1 MSEYLL
7 QLVGKWISLVVVS
20 TASFFQVDLYNKIVV
35 DVKNNN
41 ILKSSEIVY
50 EIIEDETIET
60 TEIKEEIKE
69 NIEEEKKEEQPKEIV
84 KKEEKQVVIV
94 TETPKNNNEI
104 TETKQVVEE
113 TKEEAVVS
121 SDDIYVGK
129 LTAYGAD
136 CYGCGGEGNLAC
148 NTKNGGS
155 HSLKYDGIYYADDEY
170 GNVRILAAARDKFP
184 CGTIIDVDTGL
195 ETITAVVLDTGGDM
209 IKAWR
214 NSGTVWMDLAFA
226 TESDARNNMSTRN
239 GVKYTVK
246 RWGW

>member
-7 QLVGKWISLVVVS
+7 QLVGKWISLVVVT

-50 EIIEDETIET
+50 ETIEDELVEQTV
-60 TEIKEEIKE
+60 IKEEVNEEKIE
-69 NIEEEKKEEQPKEIV
+69 QPIEEV
-84 KKEEKQVVIV
+84 KKEDKQAVIV
-94 TETPKNNNEI
+94 TETPKNNN
-104 TETKQVVEE
+104 QVVEAKPVVE
-113 TKEEAVVS
+113 EKKEEPTIS

>member
-7 QLVGKWISLVVVS
+7 QLVGKWISLVVVL

-41 ILKSSEIVY
+41 VLKSSEIVY
-50 EIIEDETIET
+50 EAIEDKLVEQTV
-60 TEIKEEIKE
+60 IKEEFNEEKIE
-69 NIEEEKKEEQPKEIV
+69 QPIEEV
-84 KKEEKQVVIV
+84 KKEDKQAVIV
-94 TETPKNNNEI
+94 TETPKNNN
-104 TETKQVVEE
+104 QVVEAKPVVE
-113 TKEEAVVS
+113 EKKEEPTIS

-129 LTAYGAD
+129 LTAFGAD

-170 GNVRILAAARDKFP
+170 GNVRILAAATAKFP
-184 CGTIIDVDTGL
+184 CGTIIDIDTGL

-209 IKAWR
+209 IKAWK

-226 TESDARNNMSTRN
+226 TESDASNSFSTRN

>member
-1 MSEYLL
+1 MGEFLL
-7 QLVGKWISLVVVS
+7 QLFGKFISLVVVS
-20 TASFFQVDLYNKIVV
+20 TASFFQADLYNNIVV

-41 ILKSSEIVY
+41 VLKSSEIVY
-50 EIIEDETIET
+50 E
-60 TEIKEEIKE
+60 
-69 NIEEEKKEEQPKEIV
+69 NIDSEVVADSSEKKEDTKDNVEEKELSDEIV
-84 KKEEKQVVIV
+84 KNEEK
-94 TETPKNNNEI
+94 ETTIDVDVNNN
-104 TETKQVVEE
+104 QVVEN
-113 TKEEAVVS
+113 KIIIEEKIEEPIVS
-121 SDDIYVGK
+121 SDDIFVGK
-129 LTAYGAD
+129 LTSYGAD

-184 CGTIIDVDTGL
+184 CGTIIDIDTGL

-209 IKAWR
+209 IRAWR
-214 NSGTVWMDLAFA
+214 NNGTVWMDLAFA
-226 TESDARNNMSTRN
+226 TESDASSNFSTRT